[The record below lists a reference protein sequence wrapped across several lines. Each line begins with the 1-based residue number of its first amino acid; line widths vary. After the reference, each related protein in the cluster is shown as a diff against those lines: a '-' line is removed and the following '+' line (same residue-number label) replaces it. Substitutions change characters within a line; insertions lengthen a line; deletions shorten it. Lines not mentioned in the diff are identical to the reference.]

1 MTRKAQ
7 AQGLLTWAGGV
18 STDWP
23 AGDRFTAHLSQ
34 LKKQKDTHEETQ
46 SVPTTSSR
54 ALQGL
59 LCQQWDTQ
67 KSVASRGPNTWALAW
82 MTDNASQ
89 QGTFIELPKREG
101 WVARDKGTL
110 TVCET

>member
-18 STDWP
+18 STDWL

-54 ALQGL
+54 ALWGL

-67 KSVASRGPNTWALAW
+67 KSVAGRGPNTWALAW
-82 MTDNASQ
+82 MTMPASKAPSSNFQ
-89 QGTFIELPKREG
+89 RGRDG
-101 WVARDKGTL
+101 WP
-110 TVCET
+110 ETKVL